1 MQITYSIQFRA
12 IALLFLFVTC
22 FPVLLVLQLLPA
34 ESLDPQYFYGF
45 VALCSL
51 LFLLLAFG
59 LALNKVRARQ
69 QAVQVRSGF
78 FSCCLPLSDIQR
90 VEHQSWAEWLCSQSQ
105 PMQRRRGM
113 EFLDC
118 QTGWFE
124 QADGRLAFLM
134 VFADDVEITVIHGTQ
149 FDLVLSGHHQ
159 LDLAPARLH
168 TQNA

>member
-1 MQITYSIQFRA
+1 MQITYGIQFRA

-34 ESLDPQYFYGF
+34 ESLNPQYFYGF

-59 LALNKVRARQ
+59 LTLNKVRARQ
-69 QAVQVRSGF
+69 QALLVRSGF
-78 FSCCLPLSDIQR
+78 FSCRLPLSDIQR
-90 VEHQSWAEWLCSQSQ
+90 VDHQSWAEWLCNQSQ

-124 QADGRLAFLM
+124 QADGRMAFLM
-134 VFADDVEITVIHGTQ
+134 VFADDVDMTVLHGAQ

-159 LDLAPARLH
+159 LASAPTRLQA
-168 TQNA
+168 QNA

>member
-1 MQITYSIQFRA
+1 VHITYSIQLRA

-22 FPVLLVLQLLPA
+22 FPVLLLLQLIPA
-34 ESLDPQYFYGF
+34 ESVNVQYFYAF
-45 VALCSL
+45 VLLCSL
-51 LFLLLAFG
+51 VFLLLSFG
-59 LALNKVRARQ
+59 LMLNKVRSRGQ
-69 QAVQVRSGF
+69 QLQVRSGF
-78 FSCCLPLSDIQR
+78 FNCNIPMSDVQR
-90 VEHQSWAEWLCSQSQ
+90 VEHLSWAEWLCSQSQ

-124 QADGRLAFLM
+124 QADGRMAFLM
-134 VFADDVEITVIHGTQ
+134 VFADDVDITVLHGAQ

-159 LDLAPARLH
+159 LTRVPARLH